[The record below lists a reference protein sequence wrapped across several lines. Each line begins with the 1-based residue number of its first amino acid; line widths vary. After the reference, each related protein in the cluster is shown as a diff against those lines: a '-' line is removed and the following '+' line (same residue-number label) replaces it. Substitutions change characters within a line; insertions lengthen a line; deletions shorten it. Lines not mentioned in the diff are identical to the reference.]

1 MITKFKKIEIESY
14 LSNIKMWLFFAAV
27 NFVLWYGV
35 LTHRMKSSDFLI
47 TAFFVLT
54 AFFLLWKKRKDIII
68 YPQTLASIL
77 GFLILIWVLLRG
89 TSIFWFEQR
98 FLQFLPLIYFL
109 GLALIISG
117 WKLKLYTRSFLTLFL
132 LSLVGTLKQSIQSFQ
147 IGSWNLSELTS
158 QGSAFLLHYLGFN
171 VTHENVY
178 IHLNSGSVEVLY
190 ACTGGPIIALLFN
203 LTLGLVLITPIS
215 WRLLWKLL
223 LGIFSLGFFLGV
235 IRVALLAVVVSDEA
249 AFDYWHGEQGNQIFS
264 LIAFSIWIIGAHFIY
279 EHYENNQENDHSP
292 TLKKETV
299 EETEYSLPREESVTV
314 FSLTSPRS
322 WLLPIAGVMMTIT
335 TVLTILAPQ
344 IGRREIPP
352 LQFPLQLSL
361 SDWKQENSISLV
373 TSPETELT
381 HHRLRSGQ
389 EYHYQKQ
396 QMQVK
401 AALRC
406 ISPTFGNIDKYIP
419 ETYDKAL
426 QEAYQQ
432 GNTNYLA
439 NIGYYHLFNDEKQAY
454 LSACLTPTFESTV
467 NQRQYVSK
475 ANRQVL
481 NWKTL
486 IPRLLGKTNL
496 RERRCLW
503 VTLSTPLNPDSP
515 ETSYQIL
522 ESVFKAGYPK
532 WQGLFENQ

>member
-1 MITKFKKIEIESY
+1 MTIKLNKIEIESY
-14 LSNIKMWLFFAAV
+14 LSNIKIWLFLGAA
-27 NFVLWYGV
+27 NFLLWYGV

-68 YPQTLASIL
+68 SPQSLASFL
-77 GFLILIWVLLRG
+77 GFLILGWVLLRG
-89 TSIFWFEQR
+89 TSVFWFEQR
-98 FLQFLPLIYFL
+98 FLQVLPLICFL
-109 GLALIISG
+109 CLALITSG
-117 WKLKLYTRSFLTLFL
+117 WKLKPYTRSFLTLFL
-132 LSLVGTLKQSIQSFQ
+132 LSLVSTIKQAIQSFQ
-147 IGSWNLSELTS
+147 IGSWNLSQLTS

-171 VTHENVY
+171 VSHENVY

-215 WRLLWKLL
+215 WHLLWKLL
-223 LGIFSLGFFLGV
+223 LGIFSLGFFLGI
-235 IRVALLAVVVSDEA
+235 IRVALLAVVVSNEA
-249 AFDYWHGEQGNQIFS
+249 AFDYWHGDEGNQIFS
-264 LIAFSIWIIGAHFIY
+264 LIAFSIWIISAHFIY

-292 TLKKETV
+292 PSQKETI
-299 EETEYSLPREESVTV
+299 EEKEYSLPREESATAL
-314 FSLTSPRS
+314 SLTSPRS
-322 WLLPIAGVMMTIT
+322 WLLPVAGVMMASATVIT
-335 TVLTILAPQ
+335 LLVPQ

-352 LQFPLQLSL
+352 LQFPSQLSL
-361 SDWKQENSISLV
+361 SDWTQGNSISLV

-389 EYHYQKQ
+389 EYQYQKQ

-401 AALRC
+401 AALRF
-406 ISPTFGNIDKYIP
+406 ISPTFGNVEKYIP
-419 ETYDKAL
+419 ETYDKAF

-432 GNTNYLA
+432 GNTNYLS
-439 NIGYYHLFNDEKQAY
+439 NIGYYHLFKDEQQAY

-467 NQRQYVSK
+467 SQRQYVSK
-475 ANRQVL
+475 ANRQVF

-503 VTLSTPLNPDSP
+503 VNLSTPLNSDSP
-515 ETSYQIL
+515 ETSYQLL

-532 WQGLFENQ
+532 WRGLFESQ